1 MKSSIQSERNVI
13 TLKDVAQACGLKM
26 GSVSQ
31 ILQRD
36 DSRYSQETRQRVREV
51 AERLGYRPNVMAQG
65 IRTGKTGIIGFL
77 IPNRVVEN
85 FSDESL
91 SLRIMMGVEAEL
103 MIAGYKV
110 LLAAITDDEVEHL
123 KSPPILL
130 DGYVEGLV
138 VLGMPSAAYLQAL
151 HRKCPRIVVADEAP
165 ENVPAIVSD
174 NFGGGKMAG
183 GYAWDMGYRS
193 FAFISRNPES
203 PNMEARLEG
212 FRAAVEARAGGALD
226 IPIFRG
232 NPWSEDGARAIADI
246 ALEQSGNAD
255 FWFCA
260 NDFLA
265 FHAIKVL
272 REAGRRVPE
281 DVAVM
286 GFDNAD
292 FAAYSVPALTTLEV
306 DKHMMGR
313 ECAKLLLR
321 LMNGDSNAA
330 IPSRVTIP
338 VRLVPRQSVAD
349 SARLPLA

>member
-13 TLKDVAQACGLKM
+13 SLKDVAQACGLKM

-65 IRTGKTGIIGFL
+65 MRTGKTGIIGFL
-77 IPNRVVEN
+77 IPGRVVEH
-85 FSDESL
+85 FSDEAL
-91 SLRIMMGVEAEL
+91 SLRIMMGVESEF

-151 HRKCPRIVVADEAP
+151 YRKCPRIVVADEAP
-165 ENVPAIVSD
+165 EDVPAIVPD

-203 PNMEARLEG
+203 PNLEARLAG

-232 NPWSEDGARAIADI
+232 DPWSEGGAKNIAKI
-246 ALEQSGNAD
+246 VLEQNGNAG

-260 NDFLA
+260 NDFFA
-265 FHAIKVL
+265 FHAIQVL

-292 FAAYSVPALTTLEV
+292 FAAYSVPGLATLEV
-306 DKHMMGR
+306 DKQLMGR
-313 ECAKLLLR
+313 ECARMLLR
-321 LMNGDSNAA
+321 MINGDSNAA
-330 IPSRVTIP
+330 VPSRITIP
-338 VRLVPRQSVAD
+338 VRLVPRPSVA
-349 SARLPLA
+349 RKN